1 MSDFLTLAILDC
13 ILPPYAPN
21 PRCLVVSYGLF
32 RVSTVKKYNQNLGT
46 SMGHAPKDSL
56 LEAIFSYFWL
66 NMSTILDF
74 GALEMRYDQINVRNG
89 FLMLKLVKNEFLITL
104 IAQKLRILKMP
115 DFLMAAILDCI
126 LPPYAPDPICPP
138 DSKLLFRVHTTI
150 NHHKILRDKPCKRGQ
165 LLGTLLSGPI

>member
-1 MSDFLTLAILDC
+1 MLQKTAYFKPFSAI
-13 ILPPYAPN
+13 
-21 PRCLVVSYGLF
+21 
-32 RVSTVKKYNQNLGT
+32 
-46 SMGHAPKDSL
+46 
-56 LEAIFSYFWL
+56 FWL
-66 NMSTILDF
+66 NLSAILDF
-74 GALEMRYDQINVRNG
+74 GALETRYDQINVRNG
-89 FLMLKLVKNEFLITL
+89 FLMFKLVENEFLITL

-165 LLGTLLSGPI
+165 LPGTLLYLMWWFSQISQIYWVRVPIVLSSGCRWKLCLPVGHLRTTRWS